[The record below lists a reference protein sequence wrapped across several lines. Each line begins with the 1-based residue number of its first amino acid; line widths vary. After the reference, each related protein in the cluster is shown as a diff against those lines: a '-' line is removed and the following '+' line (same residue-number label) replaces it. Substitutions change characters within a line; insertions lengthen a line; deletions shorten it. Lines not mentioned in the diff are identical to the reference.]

1 MVKIKMKGVKEVQQA
16 LLALNG
22 KFLEAVAAALLAGGL
37 VVVNA
42 AKDRAERQGIW
53 ITHDLIRS
61 IHPEPNSVAALASQL
76 KSMSRAE
83 LLVVVGVP
91 YGKWNEYMNPK
102 GPYLRP
108 ALQENKTKVRNEIRK
123 ALRQVVAAAG
133 GV

>member
-37 VVVNA
+37 VVVTDA
-42 AKDRAERQGIW
+42 RRRAPYVTG
-53 ITHDLIRS
+53 DLMRS
-61 IHPEPNSVAALASQL
+61 IKPKPDSVAVLADQL
-76 KSMSRAE
+76 KHMSRAE
-83 LLVVVGVP
+83 LLIVVGVP
-91 YGKWNEYMNPK
+91 YGRIQEYLGKK

-123 ALRQVVAAAG
+123 ALRQVVNAAG
-133 GV
+133 GR

>member
-37 VVVNA
+37 VVVTDA
-42 AKDRAERQGIW
+42 RRRAPYLTG
-53 ITHDLIRS
+53 DLMRS
-61 IHPEPNSVAALASQL
+61 IRPHPNSVAALANQL

-91 YGKWNEYMNPK
+91 YGKVQEYLGRK

-108 ALQENKTKVRNEIRK
+108 ALQENKTKVRNEIQK
-123 ALRQVVAAAG
+123 ALRQVIAAAG
-133 GV
+133 GR